1 MPAPTNALAPEA
13 RNAFLESRNTSW
25 ADKYGGVVPYYPS
38 QRYIDRN
45 LAPELNLSM
54 QQLEALAQAN
64 QEARRSGLMS
74 AKLADRMLPTLMVE
88 GATGISS
95 WGYPDTPKYRE
106 ILTKAGL
113 PPTLAE
119 INAMPHEG
127 QTDYDRD
134 LRAAKLMHA
143 VMAAKAA
150 QYGDEKAI
158 ERWNGAGRVA
168 GGGAVYADAANH
180 ARKVLEMEQM
190 LAHPK
195 NKAMRDAWSD
205 MTARYAKGNPPEAR
219 PLDEPLANENDPY
232 WLWTIKNALGYEG
245 AFTDAPKNALIK
257 AQNAIRNWTAY

>member
-1 MPAPTNALAPEA
+1 MPKSKNALAPEA
-13 RNAFLESRNTSW
+13 LNAFLESRNTSW
-25 ADKYGGVVPYYPS
+25 ADKYGGAVPYYPS
-38 QRYIDRN
+38 QRYIDKN
-45 LAPELNLSM
+45 LAPELNLSQ

-74 AKLADRMLPTLMVE
+74 GRLADRMLPTLMVE

-113 PPTLAE
+113 PPTLEE
-119 INAMPHEG
+119 INNMTY
-127 QTDYDRD
+127 QTDYDRS
-134 LRAAKLMHA
+134 LRKSRLMHA

-180 ARKVLEMEQM
+180 ARKVLEMERM
-190 LAHPK
+190 LANPK
-195 NKAMRDAWSD
+195 NKPFRDAWAEL
-205 MTARYAKGNPPEAR
+205 TARYAKGAPPEAR

-245 AFTDAPKNALIK
+245 ASTDAPKNALIK

>member
-1 MPAPTNALAPEA
+1 MPAPKNALAPA
-13 RNAFLESRNTSW
+13 PRNQFLSSRDTSW
-25 ADKYGGVVPYYPS
+25 ADAYGGVVPYYPN
-38 QRYIDRN
+38 QTYIDKN
-45 LAPELNLSM
+45 FAPELSLSR

-113 PPTLAE
+113 PPTVEE
-119 INAMPHEG
+119 INSMTSA
-127 QTDYDRD
+127 TNYDRD
-134 LRAAKLMHA
+134 LRASRLMHA

-150 QYGDEKAI
+150 QYGEEKAI
-158 ERWNGAGRVA
+158 ERWNGAGRVT

-180 ARKVLEMEQM
+180 ARKVLEMERM
-190 LAHPK
+190 LANPK
-195 NKAMRDAWSD
+195 NKPFLDVWTEL
-205 MTARYAKGNPPEAR
+205 TARHAKGPITEAR
-219 PLDEPLANENDPY
+219 ALDEIVNENDPY
-232 WLWTIKNALGYEG
+232 VLWKIKNALGYEG
-245 AFTDAPKNALIK
+245 DFSDAPKNALIK